1 VRVKLTKHEALGNDF
16 LVLFDDQQLPRLPFE
31 VLARRWCHRRRGI
44 GADGLLIGLT
54 GRGQGDADLGM
65 ALFNADGSRAELSG
79 NGLRCLAQ
87 AWAERHDVARGEVRV
102 VTDAGVRTV
111 RFVPGGQPGTIRA
124 SVAMGAVTPRPAP
137 AGWAATG
144 IDPAHPA
151 LHVSVGNPHSVV
163 AVDDVDVVDL
173 ATIGALVPEV
183 NLEVVEPGTDGHA
196 VRMRVHERGAGIT
209 EACGT
214 GACAAAWAAG
224 RWGLAVPDE
233 EGEITVHMDGGS
245 AKVRLGEEVILTG
258 PSTTIAS
265 IETRA

>member
-1 VRVKLTKHEALGNDF
+1 
-16 LVLFDDQQLPRLPFE
+16 LPYD

-54 GRGQGDADLGM
+54 GGRQQDDADLGM

-87 AWAERHDVARGEVRV
+87 AWAERHDVERGEVRIA
-102 VTDAGVRTV
+102 TDAGVRTV
-111 RFVPGGQPGTIRA
+111 SFERDGRQGTIRA
-124 SVAMGAVTPRPAP
+124 SVTMGAVTALPAP

-144 IDPAHPA
+144 IDPARPA

-183 NLEVVEPGTDGHA
+183 NLEVVEPVTGGHA

-214 GACAAAWAAG
+214 GACAVAWAAS
-224 RWGLAVPDE
+224 RWGLAAPDE

-245 AKVRLGEEVILTG
+245 AKVRLGEDFVLTG

-265 IETRA
+265 IETTA